1 MIRHR
6 LDIGRSEKV
15 EDLFVYFMNTTM
27 KKLSTVN
34 QLRKNGDFINVH
46 TRSFLSAY
54 EK

>member
-15 EDLFVYFMNTTM
+15 EDLYVYFMNTAI
-27 KKLSTVN
+27 KKLSTIN

-46 TRSFLSAY
+46 TRSFFSVY